1 MSFTTN
7 ISKTKLSGKNIGI
20 YFGSFSPM
28 HVGHQAE
35 IYKALIENDGLIL
48 LVSGYDGDRGDKI
61 GLDLQKRFRYL
72 REAFNDE
79 PNIYVGSID
88 ENNIPRYPD
97 GWTKWLESLM
107 SQVDHAVTETFG
119 HDYTF
124 YVGEDDYVKE
134 LRERT
139 AKFEDGNTY
148 HVVKSDRSDIQISA
162 TMIREHPMAHW
173 NYINRVFRRHFTKK
187 VLVVGSASTGKST
200 LIRRLSRSINAP
212 FSEEYARTYEEESN
226 VTDEE
231 LDATDYMRFIQ
242 GQYDANSKE
251 INSPSN
257 NGIVFLDT
265 DAIVTRVYAQ
275 MGLTDEE
282 NAKMEP
288 FFQDTIAN
296 EKFDLILVIPPITE
310 YVDDGFRDMSQSD
323 DDTRWDFHNRLMAM
337 LKEFGFEDKI
347 EILDDRGGERD
358 EMGFYARFNHA
369 KQAVQNRLG
378 VDMSVM
384 K

>member
-7 ISKTKLSGKNIGI
+7 ISKTKLQGKNIGI
-20 YFGSFSPM
+20 YFGTLAPL
-28 HVGHQAE
+28 HIGHQAE

-48 LVSGYDGDRGDKI
+48 LVSGSKGDRGDKI
-61 GLDLQKRFRYL
+61 GLDVYKRFRYL

-79 PNIYVGSID
+79 PNIYVDYID
-88 ENNIPRYPD
+88 ETDMPAYPD
-97 GWTKWLESLM
+97 GWNVWLQALM
-107 SQVDHAVTETFG
+107 SRVDNAVTTTTG
-119 HDYTF
+119 HHFSF
-124 YVGEDDYVKE
+124 YVGEEDYVRE
-134 LRERT
+134 LTKRT
-139 AKFEDGNTY
+139 AKFHDGNSY
-148 HVVKSDRSDIQISA
+148 EVVKSDRQDIQISA
-162 TMIREHPMAHW
+162 TMIRENPMAHW
-173 NYINRVFRRHFTKK
+173 NAINRVFRRHFTKK

-200 LIRRLSRSINAP
+200 LIRRLSRSISAP
-212 FSEEYARTYEEESN
+212 FSEEYARTYEELSN
-226 VTDEE
+226 VTDSE
-231 LDATDYMRFIQ
+231 LTASDYMRFIQ

-251 INSPSN
+251 INSPAN

-282 NAKMEP
+282 NAVLEP
-288 FFQDTIAN
+288 LFQETIAN
-296 EKFDLILVIPPITE
+296 EEFDLILVIPPITE

-337 LKEFGFEDKI
+337 LNEFGFDDKI
-347 EILDDRGGERD
+347 VVLDDAGGRRD

-369 KQAVQNRLG
+369 KQAVQTRLG
-378 VDMSVM
+378 IDMNVM